1 MRATP
6 NRAARFLFRK
16 KDDTNVVARNSM
28 CYNCLAV
35 FRVVVSL
42 TLKTVNYLIFSYLR
56 STPYVRYLLFNCGN
70 IFCALTSLSVF
81 VVVDGVELLHCGKN
95 GFGHELFHVG

>member
-6 NRAARFLFRK
+6 SRAAPFSIPG
-16 KDDTNVVARNSM
+16 KDDTKVVARNSM
-28 CYNCLAV
+28 CYNCLTV
-35 FRVVVSL
+35 FRVTVLL
-42 TLKTVNYLIFSYLR
+42 TLKTVNCLIFSYLC
-56 STPYVRYLLFNCGN
+56 STPYVRYLLFSRGN

-81 VVVDGVELLHCGKN
+81 VVVDGVELLHCGED